1 VERGT
6 RYINLYYP
14 RIPPLQKK
22 HKLQNGCLSVCFALF
37 ADSSN
42 RGAGLQAAN
51 TIIHEGQQLA
61 RRAFGTQTSNKKRKV
76 NAGYASTQTTGGGS
90 YNQAGYVGR
99 LRGKRAKIVRRRRMP
114 VKKRVSRKR
123 GTYKRK
129 SRVVK
134 GENYYGRVG
143 AIATLEVTGA
153 LSDSDCVYIG
163 HSSFAVTEM
172 MRMLSAAIMRK
183 LFKMALRW
191 EPDNIK
197 TTIPYRLAAGAQI
210 SNGYMLVVKKI
221 NTDDNVKTQDEYTP
235 TAATH
240 GIEDPA
246 EWFLLNHLNAI
257 SAEASSSTAVERN
270 NRLLWLHL
278 VDVGTESVRAQLDLT
293 TLMCE
298 VYSKSN
304 LKIQNVTVPS
314 ATATE
319 ADNVNNV
326 PLIGRSYHMSN
337 WQPMTADD
345 DMGPLNR
352 VNQDTGVLGVEIKQ
366 SGTLGS
372 QYVTW
377 KEPPPS
383 KAFINCVSSVPQR
396 MEPGTIKNHVSIM
409 RTKMSLPRI
418 LEAIHIRR
426 GNVLNKTVK
435 IGKHD
440 LFAFERMISVPGEL
454 PLKIIYECNVFT
466 GAAVYTRKK
475 GIMMQ
480 AVKSVAQS
488 ASTIPG

>member
-1 VERGT
+1 MA
-6 RYINLYYP
+6 LYPSVLPY
-14 RIPPLQKK
+14 LQAA
-22 HKLQNGCLSVCFALF
+22 QTVGS
-37 ADSSN
+37 
-42 RGAGLQAAN
+42 GLQAAN
-51 TIIHEGQQLA
+51 TVVREGQQLS
-61 RRAFGTQTSNKKRKV
+61 RRVFGTQTSNKKRKV
-76 NAGYASTQTTGGGS
+76 NGGYASTQTSGGGA
-90 YNQAGYVGR
+90 YNQAGYAGR

-114 VKKRVSRKR
+114 AKKRVKKRR
-123 GTYKRK
+123 TYKRK

-163 HSSFAVTEM
+163 HSSFAVGQV
-172 MRMLSAAIMRK
+172 MRMLSVAIMRK

-197 TTIPYRLAAGAQI
+197 TTIPYRLASGAQL
-210 SNGYMLVVKKI
+210 SDGYMLVVKKI

-235 TAATH
+235 LASTH
-240 GIEDPA
+240 GIENPA
-246 EWFLLNHLNAI
+246 DWFRQNHMEAI
-257 SAEASSSTAVERN
+257 SAQASSSTAVERN

-293 TLMCE
+293 TLMCDI
-298 VYSKSN
+298 YSKSN
-304 LKIQNVTVPS
+304 LKIQNVTVP
-314 ATATE
+314 TVNATE

-352 VNQDTGVLGVEIKQ
+352 VNQDSGVLGVEIKQ

-383 KAFINCVSSVPQR
+383 KAFINCVSSLPQQ
-396 MEPGTIKNHVSIM
+396 MEPGTIKNHVSIL
-409 RTKMSLPRI
+409 RRSMSFPR
-418 LEAIHIRR
+418 LMEALAIRR
-426 GNVLNKTVK
+426 GNVLNKSVK
-435 IGKHD
+435 IGNHD
-440 LFAFERMISVPGEL
+440 LFAFERMITVPGEL
-454 PLKIIYECNVFT
+454 PLKIIYECNLFT
-466 GAAVYTRKK
+466 GAAVYSRKK
-475 GIMMQ
+475 AIMMQ
-480 AVKSVAQS
+480 AVNSTAQS
-488 ASTIPG
+488 ASIIPG